1 MMAKE
6 GGLKMAEYITR
17 AQYNDIE
24 SAVFLGN
31 RKDFNA
37 RLQKH
42 TRIVARPYTA
52 YSYYDAAGNYLGD
65 SNDTDLDGL
74 LQAAYMEVKDD

>member
-1 MMAKE
+1 
-6 GGLKMAEYITR
+6 MAEYITR

-24 SAVFLGN
+24 STVFLGD
-31 RKDFNA
+31 RQEFNA

-42 TRIVARPYTA
+42 TGIVARPYTA

-65 SNDTDLDGL
+65 SNDTDLDEL
-74 LQAAYMEVKDD
+74 LQAAYKEVKDD

>member
-1 MMAKE
+1 
-6 GGLKMAEYITR
+6 MAEYITR
-17 AQYNDIE
+17 EQYNDIK
-24 SAVFLGN
+24 STVLLGG
-31 RKDFNA
+31 RLGFNA

-42 TRIVARPYTA
+42 TGIVARPYTA
-52 YSYYDAAGNYLGD
+52 YSYYDAAENYLGD